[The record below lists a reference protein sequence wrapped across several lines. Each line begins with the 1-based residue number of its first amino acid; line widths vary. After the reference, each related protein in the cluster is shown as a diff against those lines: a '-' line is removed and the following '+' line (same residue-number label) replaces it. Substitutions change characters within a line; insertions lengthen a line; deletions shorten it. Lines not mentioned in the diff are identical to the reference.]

1 MTVTVTISPADLA
14 ALVAS
19 NADIAAAAAE
29 GAAQVLRDAWT
40 DRSMSTPDR
49 PGGWAHT
56 GYWQDASESV
66 SARPEGDHA
75 LVSADKEGVRLHW
88 RGGIVR
94 PVNARRLAIP
104 LRPEVQGVNP
114 REGTIR
120 DLFVIASKKAG
131 RAVLAGKGAGGKV
144 RAYWL
149 LLSSTTHLPDSSVV
163 PLEDMAA
170 AAADWARDA
179 ALAPK

>member
-1 MTVTVTISPADLA
+1 MTVTVTIRPADLA

-19 NADIAAAAAE
+19 DADIAAAAAE
-29 GAAQVLRDAWT
+29 GAAQALRDAWT
-40 DRSMSTPDR
+40 DRSMSAPDR
-49 PGGWAHT
+49 EGWRHT

-75 LVSADKEGVRLHW
+75 IVSADKEGVRLHW
-88 RGGIVR
+88 RGGVVR

-114 REGTIR
+114 REGRIR
-120 DLFVIASKKAG
+120 DLFVIASRKAG
-131 RAVLAGKGAGGKV
+131 RAVLAGKGPGGTV

-149 LLSSTTHLPDSSVV
+149 LLASTTHLPDSSVV
-163 PLEDMAA
+163 PLADMAA

-179 ALAPK
+179 ALAPR